1 MTTGRINQVT
11 LVNKENH
18 TENRK
23 NGSRTQLFTRH
34 CGSFNRATD
43 QEVLFELI
51 DPSSQ
56 LLERE
61 ITLTEFER

>member
-23 NGSRTQLFTRH
+23 DGPRTQLFTRH
-34 CGSFNRATD
+34 CSSFEGTTD

-51 DPSSQ
+51 DQSQ
-56 LLERE
+56 LLERDH
-61 ITLTEFER
+61 IDRI

>member
-18 TENRK
+18 TEEPKRRP
-23 NGSRTQLFTRH
+23 SCTQLLTRH
-34 CGSFNRATD
+34 CSSFEGTTD

-51 DPSSQ
+51 DQSQ
-56 LLERE
+56 LLERDH
-61 ITLTEFER
+61 IDRI